1 MDDFFKWPR
10 LYTDSDLIAGADI
23 VLTAEQSHYIA
34 HVLRTREGH
43 PVRLFNGRSGEWK
56 ATVAHIAK
64 KSTTLHL
71 DAPIKPQPENA
82 PARHLVFA
90 PFKKN
95 RMEWMIE
102 KAVELGASDFHPVLT
117 QNTEIRAMNEDR
129 IREQIIEAAEQS
141 ERLDLPRLHPVQKM
155 DSFLSGW
162 PKDIPLFACIERMEN
177 PLAPTPSG
185 KAAFIIGPEGG
196 FTAGEKDT
204 LAARATPVSLGNNVL
219 RCETAAIKALIL
231 LSGSE

>member
-10 LYTDSDLIAGADI
+10 LYTDSDLIAGVDI
-23 VLTAEQSHYIA
+23 VLSTEQSHYIA

-43 PVRLFNGRSGEWK
+43 KVRLFNGRDGEWV

-64 KSTTLHL
+64 KSMTLRIDTH
-71 DAPIKPQPENA
+71 IKPQPA
-82 PARHLVFA
+82 TAAAMHLAFA

-117 QNTEIRAMNEDR
+117 QNTDIRAMNEDR
-129 IREQIIEAAEQS
+129 IREQIIEAAEQC
-141 ERLDLPRLHPVQKM
+141 ERLDIPRLHPVQKM

-162 PKDIPLFACIERMEN
+162 PKDIPLFACIERMEG
-177 PLAPTPSG
+177 PRAPIPAG
-185 KAAFIIGPEGG
+185 KAAVIIGPEGG

-204 LAARATPVSLGNNVL
+204 LAARAVPVSLGNNVL

-231 LSGSE
+231 LSGGE